1 MDDDTNEPTSLALA
15 THLEDSFSE
24 TRRGRHDGWNGERM
38 ADFIRTLA
46 ETGVVADAC
55 RACDMSA
62 KSAYALRYRDNLFA
76 RLWEAA
82 LAMARHRLADELL
95 ARSLKGSAEQIV
107 RDGCIWGERHH
118 FDNKLAF
125 AILRRLDRRA
135 ELGSTFKT
143 PPAWEMPAP
152 APAVSGSWQPLLDAV
167 AEDRKAD
174 AEVLLEAPKG
184 VKGNTEGNDP
194 PFSLDLDE
202 DEDADEPP
210 DRVWCDWQ
218 TDEWRTDFPPP
229 PGFDGR
235 EYGNWDDEE
244 GYSRT
249 LTQEELSALA
259 AAGMIP
265 VEDTVEVTQEEDE
278 AARDAYFT
286 ALRTVTPARE
296 PASDC
301 VQPQQE
307 KADPGSSP
315 P

>member
-1 MDDDTNEPTSLALA
+1 MDNDTNEPTSFAIA
-15 THLEDSFSE
+15 THLEDSFTE

-174 AEVLLEAPKG
+174 AEALLEAPKG
-184 VKGNTEGNDP
+184 DKGNTEGNDP

-202 DEDADEPP
+202 DEDDTQPYKSR
-210 DRVWCDWQ
+210 RVWQKWD
-218 TDEWRTDFPPP
+218 TGEWRTDYPPP
-229 PGFDGR
+229 PGFDGD
-235 EYGNWDDEE
+235 EKGNWEDSS
-244 GYSRT
+244 GYSRS
-249 LTQEELSALA
+249 LAPDELAALA
-259 AAGMIP
+259 AAGLAEE
-265 VEDTVEVTQEEDE
+265 VEEPINEYDD
-278 AARDAYFT
+278 AAERDLYFAT
-286 ALRTVTPARE
+286 LAAAKTPQGQ
-296 PASDC
+296 D
-301 VQPQQE
+301 
-307 KADPGSSP
+307 
-315 P
+315 